1 MLLVRGSGLGRSSMG
16 CLRRHGQ
23 LVGGQWPQEG
33 GGISFHPE
41 ISICD
46 PVPGASEFTKQ
57 VKDVRVAE

>member
-1 MLLVRGSGLGRSSMG
+1 MSTKVG
-16 CLRRHGQ
+16 RHGQ

-41 ISICD
+41 ISNCD
-46 PVPGASEFTKQ
+46 PVSGASEFTKQ